1 MELFKVDSYY
11 QDCMSFWK
19 ALLGF
24 ALVGASMVSCTPSVA
39 QATSVKVKDSPPPND
54 ARTLVVGGGC
64 FWCVEA
70 VLEDLKGVYAV
81 ESGYAGGQNANAT
94 YDQVLTGQTGH
105 AEVVKVFFDPKT
117 ISAEDILHV
126 FMVTHDPTTLN
137 RQGPDYGTQYR
148 SVIFYSNAEEKARGE
163 KIKSEMKSVYKD
175 PIVTTIEPLKNY
187 ARAEEYHQ
195 NYFAKYEKATPAER
209 SRMNAGYC
217 SAIIEPK
224 VRKFREK
231 YINKLKKN
239 SGE

>member
-1 MELFKVDSYY
+1 MN
-11 QDCMSFWK
+11 FWK
-19 ALLGF
+19 NLLGF
-24 ALVGASMVSCTPSVA
+24 AALTTAVAGCAPTVAVAS
-39 QATSVKVKDSPPPND
+39 QAKIKDAPVPANASS
-54 ARTLVVGGGC
+54 LVVGGGC
-64 FWCVEA
+64 FWCVE
-70 VLEDLKGVYAV
+70 VILEELKGVYAV
-81 ESGYAGGQNANAT
+81 ESGYAGGRSANVT

-105 AEVVKVFFDPKT
+105 AEVVKVFFDPKV

-137 RQGPDYGTQYR
+137 RQGPDSGTQYR
-148 SVIFYSNAEEKARGE
+148 SVIFYTNQDEKSLAE
-163 KIKSEMKSVYKD
+163 KIKAEMKSVYKD

-217 SAIIEPK
+217 AAIIEPK